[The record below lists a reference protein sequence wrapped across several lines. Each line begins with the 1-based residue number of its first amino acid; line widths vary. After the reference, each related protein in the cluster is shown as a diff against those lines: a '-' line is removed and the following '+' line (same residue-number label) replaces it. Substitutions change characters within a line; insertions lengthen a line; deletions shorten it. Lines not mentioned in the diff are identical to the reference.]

1 MRKLAEQV
9 SYSVSDITMIVTG
22 IKDESNEVVTS
33 LQNGYEEVEKGT
45 EQMKVTER
53 TFQHINGAVTDMVTR
68 MQAVT
73 QQLSQITENCTRVSS
88 IEGIAAISEESA
100 AGIEQIAASIQQPN
114 SSFEEV
120 TGNSKRLSELADKL
134 NDMVK
139 VFKV

>member
-9 SYSVSDITMIVTG
+9 SLSVSDITMIVTG

-53 TFQHINGAVTDMVTR
+53 TFRHINGAVTDMVTR

-73 QQLSQITENCTRVSS
+73 QQLSQITENSTRVSQS
-88 IEGIAAISEESA
+88 IEDIAAISEESA
-100 AGIEQIAASIQQPN
+100 AGIEQIAASIQQLW
-114 SSFEEV
+114 
-120 TGNSKRLSELADKL
+120 KK
-134 NDMVK
+134 
-139 VFKV
+139 